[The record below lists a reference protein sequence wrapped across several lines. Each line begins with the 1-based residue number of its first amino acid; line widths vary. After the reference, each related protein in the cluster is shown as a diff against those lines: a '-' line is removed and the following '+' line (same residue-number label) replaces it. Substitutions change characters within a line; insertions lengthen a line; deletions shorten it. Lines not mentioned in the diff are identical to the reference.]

1 MNKVK
6 FQFEMP
12 KDNSD
17 RLDELAGEI
26 GVTKKEII
34 NNALTLLEWAIVESK
49 QGRILASVDEKEDKY
64 KEVILPLLSAFGA
77 AARGQAVARAT
88 PVEATQQAK
97 ATLIR

>member
-1 MNKVK
+1 MTKVK

-12 KDNSD
+12 KENSD
-17 RLDELAGEI
+17 RLDELARQV

-49 QGRILASVDEKEDKY
+49 QGRTLASIDAKEDKY

-77 AARGQAVARAT
+77 TARAQ
-88 PVEATQQAK
+88 E